1 MKSKVA
7 SSRVHVKSLHL
18 IRHLMHQSSLAAVFN
33 QQQNDENSN
42 GDISGYAGILR
53 SSLCCAL
60 QSNIHNER
68 EAAMLL
74 MLEMIDNDGV
84 GKFIRLEQ

>member
-1 MKSKVA
+1 
-7 SSRVHVKSLHL
+7 
-18 IRHLMHQSSLAAVFN
+18 MHQSSLAAVFN

-60 QSNIHNER
+60 QSNNHNER